1 MIIRLA
7 RQKRGLSERWR
18 DESVLELKPRT
29 PEEQALLA
37 ALLPDH
43 RQKVLDVMEI
53 APGLTSGKAVEVLR
67 KGWASKLSDP

>member
-1 MIIRLA
+1 MN
-7 RQKRGLSERWR
+7 QPKT
-18 DESVLELKPRT
+18 T

-53 APGLTSGKAVEVLR
+53 FPS
-67 KGWASKLSDP
+67 

>member
-1 MIIRLA
+1 MA
-7 RQKRGLSERWR
+7 RRICARAKAINQP
-18 DESVLELKPRT
+18 KPRT

-53 APGLTSGKAVEVLR
+53 FPGLTPGKAVEVLG
-67 KGWASKLSDP
+67 KGWASKLSDS

>member
-1 MIIRLA
+1 MN
-7 RQKRGLSERWR
+7 QP
-18 DESVLELKPRT
+18 KPRT

-53 APGLTSGKAVEVLR
+53 FPGLTLGKAVEVLR
-67 KGWASKLSDP
+67 KFGM

>member
-1 MIIRLA
+1 MA
-7 RQKRGLSERWR
+7 RIP
-18 DESVLELKPRT
+18 KPRT

-43 RQKVLDVMEI
+43 HQKVLDVMEI
-53 APGLTSGKAVEVLR
+53 FLGLTPGKAVEVLR